1 MSTYQW
7 LLLFHVLGAF
17 LLLSGSIVAGL
28 LHLAAVLRERPSEVR
43 LLLSL
48 VRPAVPLVGLGSL
61 LTLGLGLW
69 LVGEAPY
76 GYAYGDGWVAAA
88 IALWVVASVLGWAGG
103 RPLSRAGELAARLEA
118 AGDQPSAEL
127 RRAVTSARVL
137 LLNYASLAAVVAILV
152 LMVWK
157 PGA

>member
-7 LLLFHVLGAF
+7 LLLFHVVGAF

-28 LHLAAVLRERPSEVR
+28 LHLAAVLRERPSEIR

-48 VRPAVPLVGLGSL
+48 VRPAVPLVGIGSL

-69 LVGEAPY
+69 LVHEVGY
-76 GYAYGDGWVAAA
+76 GYGDAWIVAALV
-88 IALWVVASVLGWAGG
+88 LWVVAGALGSAGG
-103 RPLSRAGELAARLEA
+103 RPLGEAARLAARLEA
-118 AGDQPSAEL
+118 EGDEPSAEL
-127 RRAVTSARVL
+127 RRAITDARVL
-137 LLNYASLAAVVAILV
+137 FLNYASLAAVVAIVV